1 MKSLVIAFAATMCL
15 AAPAFAQDAGAGA
28 PPAADAGAAA
38 GGGKGG
44 KMKQAIQACRTEIQ
58 SQNLKGP
65 DRKKAIEDCVTKEHP
80 ELAGRMACRDEA
92 KSKGLSGD
100 EMKSYIKTC
109 AKAARN
115 HG

>member
-1 MKSLVIAFAATMCL
+1 MKSLVIAIAATLCL
-15 AAPAFAQDAGAGA
+15 AAPAFAQDAGG
-28 PPAADAGAAA
+28 AA
-38 GGGKGG
+38 GGQGGG
-44 KMKQAIQACRTEIQ
+44 KMKQAMQACRSEVQ
-58 SQNLKGP
+58 SQGLKGP
-65 DRKKAIEDCVTKEHP
+65 DKKKAIEDCVTKEHP

-100 EMKSYIKTC
+100 DMKSYIKTC